1 MSDAYEVATEKSW
14 FSRISQSLG
23 GLVFGPVLIII
34 AVVLLFWNEGRAV
47 RTFKSLKQGEASV
60 VNISADVV
68 DPGYEG
74 QLVHLTADAFT
85 EEILSDEDFGI
96 SVNAI
101 RLRRDTEMYQWKQSE
116 KNETRQKLGGGEEK
130 VTTYTYEKQWA
141 SGLIDSSGFH
151 DAAGHR
157 NPSEI
162 PYASMNWDAQDVSV
176 GAFYLPENMVAQLNG
191 FANLHVSQKTNETN
205 WPKDAQVEKGLIY
218 VGFDPANPEIGD
230 VRIRYSTVSCG
241 PVSLVAGQAG
251 DSFSEFQTEAGEPIC
266 IIATGRVP
274 AQQMFQNALAGNSL
288 LAWLLRLFGFVL
300 LWIGFRILFEPLQVL
315 AGVVPIFG
323 SLVGAAAGLISF
335 LLAFTM
341 ALLAIALSWVFFR
354 PFLGI
359 TLVAVAVAVAVAA
372 RALAKK
378 PNSA

>member
-1 MSDAYEVATEKSW
+1 
-14 FSRISQSLG
+14 
-23 GLVFGPVLIII
+23 
-34 AVVLLFWNEGRAV
+34 
-47 RTFKSLKQGEASV
+47 
-60 VNISADVV
+60 
-68 DPGYEG
+68 
-74 QLVHLTADAFT
+74 
-85 EEILSDEDFGI
+85 
-96 SVNAI
+96 
-101 RLRRDTEMYQWKQSE
+101 
-116 KNETRQKLGGGEEK
+116 
-130 VTTYTYEKQWA
+130 
-141 SGLIDSSGFH
+141 
-151 DAAGHR
+151 
-157 NPSEI
+157 
-162 PYASMNWDAQDVSV
+162 
-176 GAFYLPENMVAQLNG
+176 MVAQLNG

-205 WPKDAQVEKGLIY
+205 WPKDAQVETGLIY